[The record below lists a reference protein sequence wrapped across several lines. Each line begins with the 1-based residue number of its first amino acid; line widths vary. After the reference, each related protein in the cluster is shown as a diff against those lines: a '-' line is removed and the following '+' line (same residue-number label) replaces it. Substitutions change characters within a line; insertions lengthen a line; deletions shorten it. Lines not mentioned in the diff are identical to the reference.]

1 MLDIWYALCYIDSR
15 GTDSRKKSIRIILF
29 RKENVRLRRSL
40 YIRIL
45 NMDEPIIR
53 LRPHHALC
61 IRHFAGHG
69 YSPEFTENMTR
80 LIARLNSGD
89 HVMVQI
95 IMHRDSLC
103 AACPHDHDHLC
114 ATEEKVHAFDL
125 AVASACGLRSGQWLS
140 WQELCAL
147 TDEHIFR
154 PGLFE
159 SICATCEWFSL
170 CRKQRQSRQ

>member
-1 MLDIWYALCYIDSR
+1 MQ
-15 GTDSRKKSIRIILF
+15 
-29 RKENVRLRRSL
+29 LRRSL

-45 NMDEPIIR
+45 PMEEPIIR

-61 IRHFAGHG
+61 IRHFTGHG

-80 LIARLNSGD
+80 LIARLNSGN

-103 AACPHDHDHLC
+103 VACPHDHDHLC
-114 ATEEKVHAFDL
+114 ATEEKVRAFDQ
-125 AVASACGLRSGQWLS
+125 ATAAACGLRSGQWLS

-147 TDEHIFR
+147 VDKHIFEPQR
-154 PGLFE
+154 FDA
-159 SICATCEWFSL
+159 ICSTCEWYSL
-170 CRKQRQSRQ
+170 CQAQRQQASP